1 MSMQTAINSPEQDNE
16 LSLVRREQ
24 LQWICQNELRR
35 RPISKLESSVILPI
49 ASVALNSTEALDI
62 LASLVTL
69 VDSFSADDL
78 IDSIDPDISNTS
90 NTSDVETI
98 FPLVTG
104 SNSFMV

>member
-49 ASVALNSTEALDI
+49 ASVALDSTEALDI
-62 LASLVTL
+62 LTSLVTL
-69 VDSFSADDL
+69 VDAFSAGDS
-78 IDSIDPDISNTS
+78 IDSIDPVTSNISNP
-90 NTSDVETI
+90 SDVEII
-98 FPLVTG
+98 FPLVTS

>member
-49 ASVALNSTEALDI
+49 ASVALDSTEALDI
-62 LASLVTL
+62 LTSLVTL
-69 VDSFSADDL
+69 VDAFSAG
-78 IDSIDPDISNTS
+78 DSIDPVTSNISNP
-90 NTSDVETI
+90 SDVEII

>member
-1 MSMQTAINSPEQDNE
+1 MQTVIKSTEQDNK

-24 LQWICQNELRR
+24 LRWICQNELRR

-49 ASVALNSTEALDI
+49 ASVALDSTEALDI

-69 VDSFSADDL
+69 VDSFSASDL
-78 IDSIDPDISNTS
+78 IDSIDPNTSTISNA
-90 NTSDVETI
+90 SDIKTI
-98 FPLVTG
+98 FPLVDA